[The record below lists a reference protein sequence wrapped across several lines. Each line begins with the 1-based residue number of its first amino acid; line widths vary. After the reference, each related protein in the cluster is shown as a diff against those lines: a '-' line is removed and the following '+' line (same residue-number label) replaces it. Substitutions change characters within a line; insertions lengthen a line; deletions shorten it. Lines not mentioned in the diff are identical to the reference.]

1 MECGREHG
9 AQILM
14 PVGPRAVYDIGATVQ
29 TPEGAR
35 VGYRPCGQ
43 EQLVRALE
51 DIQRPLEEG
60 VRGFIF
66 HSRPRRI

>member
-1 MECGREHG
+1 M
-9 AQILM
+9 
-14 PVGPRAVYDIGATVQ
+14 GPRAVYGIGATVQ
-29 TPEGAR
+29 TPEGAG
-35 VGYRPCGQ
+35 VGYRLRGQ

-51 DIQRPLEEG
+51 DIQRALEEG